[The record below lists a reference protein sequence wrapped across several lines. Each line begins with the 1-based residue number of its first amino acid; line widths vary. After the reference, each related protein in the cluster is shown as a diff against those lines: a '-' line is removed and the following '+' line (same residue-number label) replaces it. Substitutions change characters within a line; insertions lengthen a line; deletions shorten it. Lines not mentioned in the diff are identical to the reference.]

1 MPDQPEVLTRRR
13 FLRTSVLGAALS
25 WTVPLFVERT
35 FSTLN
40 AAAAES
46 ASSLQVPTGRDHPI
60 LVVLQLAGGND
71 GLNTLIPYEDDAYY
85 RARPT
90 LGIPKTQVLPLGD
103 RIGLHPALAPLAD
116 LYHEGALA
124 VLQGVGYP
132 NPNRSHFRSTEIWQ
146 TASDANRVLTKGW
159 IGRYFDN
166 CCSGGDPTVGVSLGQ
181 QLPQAFNAQQ
191 PVGMAIERPDHL
203 GLPKV
208 GDAYERA
215 AFEQLNGLDHEHDAV
230 SAGASIASLN
240 GALHSNLSPLDYLQR
255 VALDAQVG
263 ADRISA
269 ILKRTKDEANY
280 PNTQLGR
287 SLSSIARLIAGGLTT
302 RVYYLSHGGFDTHN
316 NQGEAHRRL
325 LGELAGATAAFCHDL
340 RSKGLLDRVTLMTFS
355 EFGRRVAENASRGT
369 DHGTAA
375 PLFVMGGAVRP
386 GLYGRQPSLEQ
397 LDAGDLVFN
406 TDFRSVYATI
416 LERGMQAPARKVL
429 GQEFPLLAFL

>member
-1 MPDQPEVLTRRR
+1 MPDQPDIRTRRR

-25 WTVPLFVERT
+25 WTVPLFIERT
-35 FSTLN
+35 FSALN

-90 LGIPKTQVLPLGD
+90 LGIPKGQVLPLGD

-116 LYHEGALA
+116 LYHEGTLA

-146 TASDANRVLTKGW
+146 TASDANRVLSKGW

-166 CCSGGDPTVGVSLGQ
+166 CCSGEDPTVGVSLAQ

-208 GDAYERA
+208 SDAYERA
-215 AFEQLNGLDHEHDAV
+215 AFEQLNGLDREHDA
-230 SAGASIASLN
+230 SNAGDSVASLN
-240 GALHSNLSPLDYLQR
+240 GPLRSNLSPLDYLQR

-263 ADRISA
+263 ADRIGA
-269 ILKRTKDEANY
+269 ILKRTKDEASY

-316 NQGEAHRRL
+316 AQAGAHQRL
-325 LGELAGATAAFCHDL
+325 LGELANATAAFCHDL
-340 RSKGLLDRVTLMTFS
+340 RSKGLLQRVTLMTFS
-355 EFGRRVAENASRGT
+355 EFGRRVAENASKGT

-397 LDAGDLVFN
+397 LDAGDLIFN
-406 TDFRSVYATI
+406 VDFRSVYATI
-416 LERGMQAPARKVL
+416 LERWMQAPARKVL
-429 GQEFPLLAFL
+429 GREFPLLAFL

>member
-13 FLRTSVLGAALS
+13 FLRTSFLGAALS
-25 WTVPLFVERT
+25 WTVPLFIERT
-35 FSTLN
+35 FSALN
-40 AAAAES
+40 AAAES
-46 ASSLQVPTGRDHPI
+46 ASSLQMPTGKDHPI

-90 LGIPKTQVLPLGD
+90 LGIPKDQVLPLDERG
-103 RIGLHPALAPLAD
+103 GLHPALAPFAE
-116 LYHEGALA
+116 LYHQGTLA
-124 VLQGVGYP
+124 ILQGVGYP

-146 TASDANRVLTKGW
+146 TASDANRVVSKGW

-166 CCSGGDPTVGVSLGQ
+166 CCPGEDPAVGVSLGQ

-191 PVGMAIERPDHL
+191 PVGIAIERPDHL

-208 GDAYERA
+208 RDAYEKA
-215 AFEQLNGLDHEHDAV
+215 AFEQLNGLDHEHE
-230 SAGASIASLN
+230 AGAGSSISSL
-240 GALHSNLSPLDYLQR
+240 GGPLRSSLSPLDYLQR

-263 ADRISA
+263 AGRIDA
-269 ILKRTKDEANY
+269 ILKRTKNEAIY

-287 SLSSIARLIAGGLTT
+287 SLGWIARLIAGGLTT
-302 RVYYLSHGGFDTHN
+302 RVYYLSHGGFDTHSA
-316 NQGEAHRRL
+316 QAGAHQRL
-325 LGELAGATAAFCHDL
+325 LGALACATAAFCHDL
-340 RSKGLLDRVTLMTFS
+340 RSKGLLERVALMTFS
-355 EFGRRVAENASRGT
+355 EFGRRVAENASKGT

-406 TDFRSVYATI
+406 VDFRSVYATV
-416 LERGMQAPARKVL
+416 LERWMQAPAQKVL
-429 GQEFPLLAFL
+429 GQQFPTLAFL

>member
-1 MPDQPEVLTRRR
+1 MPHQPEVLTRRR

-25 WTVPLFVERT
+25 WTVPLFIERT

-90 LGIPKTQVLPLGD
+90 LGIPKTRVLPLSD

-124 VLQGVGYP
+124 ILQGVGYP

-146 TASDANRVLTKGW
+146 TASDANRVSTKGW

-208 GDAYERA
+208 GDAFERA
-215 AFEQLNGLDHEHDAV
+215 AFEQLNGLDHELDAGN
-230 SAGASIASLN
+230 AGGSIAGLN
-240 GALHSNLSPLDYLQR
+240 GSLHSNLSPLDYLRR

-269 ILKRTKDEANY
+269 ILKRTRDEANY

-316 NQGEAHRRL
+316 NQGEAHQRL
-325 LGELAGATAAFCHDL
+325 LGELAGATDAFCHDL

-355 EFGRRVAENASRGT
+355 EFGRRVAENASKGT

-375 PLFVMGGAVRP
+375 PLFVMGGAIRP

-397 LDAGDLVFN
+397 LDAGDLIFN
-406 TDFRSVYATI
+406 VDFRSVYATI
-416 LERGMQAPARKVL
+416 LERWMQAPAQKVL
-429 GQEFPLLAFL
+429 GREFPLLAFL

>member
-1 MPDQPEVLTRRR
+1 MPDHPEVLTRRR

-25 WTVPLFVERT
+25 WTVPLFIERT

-40 AAAAES
+40 AAAES
-46 ASSLQVPTGRDHPI
+46 ASSLQVPTGKDHPI

-71 GLNTLIPYEDDAYY
+71 GLNTLIPYDDDAYY

-90 LGIPKTQVLPLGD
+90 LAIPNGQALPLGD

-116 LYHEGALA
+116 LYHEGTLA

-159 IGRYFDN
+159 LGRYFDN
-166 CCSGGDPTVGVSLGQ
+166 CCSGEDPTVGVSLGQ

-208 GDAYERA
+208 GDAGERA
-215 AFEQLNGLDHEHDAV
+215 AFEQLNGLDHEHDAIN
-230 SAGASIASLN
+230 AGDSIASLN
-240 GALHSNLSPLDYLQR
+240 GAVHSNLSPLEYLQR

-263 ADRISA
+263 ADRIGA
-269 ILKRTKDEANY
+269 ILKRTKAEASY
-280 PNTQLGR
+280 PNTPLGR

-302 RVYYLSHGGFDTHN
+302 RVYYLSHGGFDTHSA
-316 NQGEAHRRL
+316 QAGAHQRL
-325 LGELAGATAAFCHDL
+325 LGELANATAAFCHDL

-355 EFGRRVAENASRGT
+355 EFGRRVAENASKGT

-397 LDAGDLVFN
+397 LDGGDLIFN
-406 TDFRSVYATI
+406 VDFRSVYATI
-416 LERGMQAPARKVL
+416 LERWMQAPAQKVL
-429 GQEFPLLAFL
+429 GREFPLLAFL